1 MLEQVKTWIVTNP
14 SRDAAVA
21 PIEIRVKSDTGD
33 VSAEAVNAPGGCI
46 ATPLDPPGPVSFYLW
61 HTDPL
66 YRGGGL
72 ILRRQILRETLVQI
86 AKLIETDCR
95 GHHWR
100 RNKILEQLAAQ
111 QTAAVS
117 PPQDT
122 HELDEA
128 LCFVL
133 GYQKI
138 IVDEIHK
145 KILHFPTNFMEWSS
159 EKPVWGTALGTRCV
173 LHLPGE
179 KHLSVGL
186 GLWITA
192 LEEEGWKMRWPVP
205 DEKLDKL
212 KYDCQAAGL
221 VPRVDK
227 PKKEDYA
234 VLLGRHNA
242 VAHLLSEFP
251 LQFSPNFEGS
261 PAQRELYT
269 SE

>member
-1 MLEQVKTWIVTNP
+1 MLDQVKSWILTNP
-14 SRDAAVA
+14 SRDATVA
-21 PIEIRVKSDTGD
+21 PIEIRIKSDTGD
-33 VSAEAVNAPGGCI
+33 VSADAINAPGGCI

-86 AKLIETDCR
+86 AKLVETDCK

-100 RNKILEQLAAQ
+100 RSKILEQLAAQ

-122 HELDEA
+122 NELDEA

-133 GYQKI
+133 GFQKI
-138 IVDEIHK
+138 IVDEVHK
-145 KILHFPTNFMEWSS
+145 KILHFPTNFREWSS
-159 EKPVWGTALGTRCV
+159 EKPVWASALGTRCV

-179 KHLSVGL
+179 RHLSVGL
-186 GLWITA
+186 GLWITG
-192 LEEEGWKMRWPVP
+192 LEEEGWKVRWPIP
-205 DEKLDKL
+205 DEKLDEL
-212 KYDCQAAGL
+212 KRRSQAAGL
-221 VPRVDK
+221 VPRADK

-234 VLLGRHNA
+234 VLLGRSET

-251 LQFSPNFEGS
+251 
-261 PAQRELYT
+261 
-269 SE
+269 